1 MALPPSQLL
10 PPPIVIMPSVAS
22 ATTITAPAA
31 TPSDAAAAA
40 SAAGGAAA
48 ASVPAAP
55 PPDTDMGPL
64 TFDDWLKRATN
75 VLQGGKTT
83 LTMGETAGVA
93 ARKDF
98 GWLVLGGS
106 ILCFI
111 AGWVNAFS
119 IIAAHATVSHVTGS
133 TTNAGMAMVR
143 GDGDYVLYAF
153 GIWACF
159 VVGGSIAGII
169 IMKDT
174 FAMGRGYGHAFLLIS
189 ALLFWASAWVLHAPQ
204 NHGWLF
210 LCAMGMGIQNGVT
223 TRYSGNVVRTT
234 HMTGLSTDIG
244 ITIGHVLRCHPK
256 PERWKLKMYCPMLL
270 FFFLGAAAGRAAYT
284 ACGRASLLF
293 PAAFLFI
300 LGISYIYYLS
310 RTRKQ
315 PFHKILLKRISR
327 EVLEPDSPSNFRKR
341 LRSIQMPH
349 MPQMPP
355 MFTHSPRSNKAAK
368 AAKKGHRQARSD
380 TIDDVF
386 GEDPDYL
393 HASGTN
399 ADVV

>member
-1 MALPPSQLL
+1 
-10 PPPIVIMPSVAS
+10 MPSAATTTATTAPTATPPGTGNAATAS
-22 ATTITAPAA
+22 AQTA
-31 TPSDAAAAA
+31 SAAAAA
-40 SAAGGAAA
+40 ST
-48 ASVPAAP
+48 AP
-55 PPDTDMGPL
+55 PPPDMGPL
-64 TFDDWLKRATN
+64 TFDDWLKRAIN

-83 LTMGETAGVA
+83 MKETAGVA

-119 IIAAHATVSHVTGS
+119 IIAAHATVTHVTGS
-133 TTNAGMAMVR
+133 TTNAGMAMVS

-159 VVGGSIAGII
+159 VVGGTIAGII

-189 ALLFWASAWVLHAPQ
+189 ALLLWASAWVIHAPQ
-204 NHGWLF
+204 THGWLF

-284 ACGRASLLF
+284 ACGRTSLLF
-293 PAAFLFI
+293 PTVFLFI
-300 LGISYIYYLS
+300 LGISYVYYLAL
-310 RTRKQ
+310 TRKQ
-315 PFHKILLKRISR
+315 PFHKILLKRISQ

-341 LRSIQMPH
+341 LRSIQLPH
-349 MPQMPP
+349 LPHLPP
-355 MFTHSPRSNKAAK
+355 MFTHSPTSNKAAK
-368 AAKKGHRQARSD
+368 AKKGHRQSRS
-380 TIDDVF
+380 TGNLEHVF
-386 GEDPDYL
+386 GEDDL

-399 ADVV
+399 AHVV